1 MIVFL
6 FGLQIE
12 NLSGQVSFNSD
23 VRPILSNHCF
33 ACHGPDEATREA
45 GLRLDV
51 ANDVDT
57 AELLQRIASDDADF
71 VMPPPRHN
79 KPLTKQSRNVLK
91 RWVEWREL

>member
-12 NLSGQVSFNSD
+12 TLSGQVSFNDD

-71 VMPPPRHN
+71 VICLLYTSPSPRD
-79 KPLTKQSRNVLK
+79 S
-91 RWVEWREL
+91 